1 MTKEE
6 AKLKLIMIL
15 SSKDTR
21 IEYAI
26 FTHRKYIELNNQTLF
41 FLSSSSE
48 MVRISDDLRATYKF
62 HNDLR
67 DMLGVLDYEEVS
79 NIVKDVEELE
89 EVN

>member
-1 MTKEE
+1 
-6 AKLKLIMIL
+6 
-15 SSKDTR
+15 
-21 IEYAI
+21 
-26 FTHRKYIELNNQTLF
+26 
-41 FLSSSSE
+41 
-48 MVRISDDLRATYKF
+48 MVRISDDLRATYKL